1 MDSRFYNTPTLQAYA
16 SLWNK
21 YRPVII
27 QLMMNAENGTQ
38 EYKLFG
44 HEFRALNP
52 KEKSYTFQIQGFQGK
67 VVNSSKAS
75 AVAQDLLSVLNQSKK
90 ATELMESS
98 RFEFSL
104 DKQFMLRVSKVV
116 TPSA

>member
-16 SLWNK
+16 SLWSK

-27 QLMMNAENGTQ
+27 QLMMNADNGTQ

-44 HEFRALNP
+44 HEFKALNP
-52 KEKSYTFQIQGFQGK
+52 KEKTYSFQVQGFQGK
-67 VVNSSKAS
+67 ALNGSKAS
-75 AVAQDLLSVLNQSKK
+75 PIAQDLLSVLNLSKK
-90 ATELMESS
+90 AMELMETS

-104 DKQFMLRVSKVV
+104 DKQFILRVSKVE
-116 TPSA
+116 TPAQ